1 MITKQRLDNGLR
13 VVIEPIG
20 DVRSVAIGVWI
31 NTGSRDENPAINGV
45 SHFIEHLLFKGT
57 ENRDAKAIA
66 ETIDAIG
73 GQLNAFT
80 SKEYTCYYTRVRDE
94 HAEIGLE
101 LLADMLFN
109 STFKTEEIDRERK
122 VVLEEIRMYEDTPDD
137 QIHDLISAA
146 TFRENSLGYSILG
159 REDSLNALTRETIM
173 SYLEDRY
180 SIDNIVIAIAGNV
193 DKNIL
198 ELVEKYFGNF
208 NNQGRPG
215 TLVPAYFTNNKTIKT
230 KETEQVHLALAFP
243 GLEAN
248 KDDLYALNLLNN
260 LFGGS
265 MSSMLFQEIR
275 EKLGLAYS
283 VYSYHLPFRDAGQ
296 FTIYAGT
303 NPVNL
308 NQLIDVLFTVI
319 NKNIKEQITATEVA
333 KGKEQ
338 MKGSLMLGLESTS
351 NRMHRLGKNELYLQK
366 HRTIDEIIKRIDA
379 IQMSDLERVT
389 NHIFAGAYSAAII
402 GPIEKLPEALGGE
415 SFARN

>member
-1 MITKQRLDNGLR
+1 MITQQRLDNGLR
-13 VVIEPIG
+13 VVIEPIS
-20 DVRSVAIGVWI
+20 DVRSVAIGVWV
-31 NTGSRDENPAINGV
+31 NTGSRDENLTINGV

-109 STFKTEEIDRERK
+109 SLFVAEEIDRERK

-137 QIHDLISAA
+137 QVHDLISAA
-146 TFRENSLGYSILG
+146 AFKGSTLGYSILG
-159 REDSLNALTRETIM
+159 REEALTALNRDSITA
-173 SYLEDRY
+173 YLQDRY
-180 SIDNIVIAIAGNV
+180 SNENIVIAIAGNISEDMLV
-193 DKNIL
+193 
-198 ELVEKYFGNF
+198 LVEKYFGRHNNPGKPGAIIPANF
-208 NNQGRPG
+208 SNDKI
-215 TLVPAYFTNNKTIKT
+215 LKT

-243 GLEAN
+243 GLEASS
-248 KDDLYALNLLNN
+248 DDLYTLNLLNN

-265 MSSMLFQEIR
+265 MSSMLFQEVR

-283 VYSYHLPFRDAGQ
+283 VYSYHLAFRDAGQ

-303 NPVNL
+303 NPRNL
-308 NQLIDVLFTVI
+308 DQLIDVLFGVI
-319 NKNIKEQITATEVA
+319 NNNLREQITASELL

-351 NRMHRLGKNELYLQK
+351 NRMHRLGKNELYLEK
-366 HRTIDEIIKRIDA
+366 HRTIDEIIEKIDA
-379 IQMSDLERVT
+379 IQLEDIERVT
-389 NHIFAGAYSAAII
+389 NQLFSDRYAAAVI
-402 GPIEKLPEALGGE
+402 GPIEELPSSLRGE
-415 SFARN
+415 LIARN